1 MCQSPVVDG
10 VYLYESRDR
19 LHIETLIVWKQNTE
33 TQGKGH
39 QQAEV
44 GCQKLEEVLRHRG
57 EHLDVNS

>member
-33 TQGKGH
+33 TQGEGH

-44 GCQKLEEVLRHRG
+44 GRQELEEILRHRS
-57 EHLDVNS
+57 EHLYVDS